1 MARRANP
8 KGRVGKPAL
17 WGAALS
23 PALNMNPLDLIK
35 RYLVLQAVV

>member
-8 KGRVGKPAL
+8 KGRVGKRAL

-23 PALNMNPLDLIK
+23 PALNMNPLNLIK
-35 RYLVLQAVV
+35 RYIIL